1 MKRLLL
7 INLCFLA
14 CLAAWGEQTT
24 IQMFR
29 DIRDE
34 VLKDRRSLSILPT
47 VSYDGNTIFINSYI
61 HIEDLQILVKDADNN
76 VVYSDLAY
84 LPAGNTL
91 SLVLDVVSGE
101 EYVIELAYGDT
112 FLFGRFTP

>member
-7 INLCFLA
+7 INLYFLA
-14 CLAAWGEQTT
+14 CLATWGEQTT
-24 IQMFR
+24 LQLFQ

-34 VLKDRRSLSILPT
+34 VLKDQRSISILPT
-47 VSYDGNTIFINSYI
+47 ASYDGNTIFINSYI

-76 VVYSDLAY
+76 VVYSDLAC
-84 LPAGNTL
+84 LPANNTL
-91 SLVLDVVSGE
+91 SLVLDVVPGE

-112 FLFGRFTP
+112 FLFGRFIP